1 MIVHAYGGLC
11 NRLRVILSYRAVHG
25 EIGVVWLADEEI
37 AGARFLDVF
46 EPIAGVQWMADN
58 CRADVR
64 TLAANRAVPLG
75 SEVAYRE
82 LRPLRRDPYEWRAAI
97 GPYDAI
103 HVRRTDHV
111 GLARAAGAFTDDAQ
125 FEAWIQRPSADRPV
139 FIATDNA
146 DSLERFTR
154 VVSASH
160 RTPVA
165 FGSIV
170 RGPQQRHTSLGH
182 AVADLFLCAGASDFM
197 GSGESSFSATIQMMR
212 RLGGW
217 WT

>member
-64 TLAANRAVPLG
+64 TLGAHRGAPLG

-82 LRPLRRDPYEWRAAI
+82 LRMLAPAELPAKPYA
-97 GPYDAI
+97 AI

-111 GLARAAGAFTDDAQ
+111 HLATTAGTFTDDLA
-125 FEAWIQRPSADRPV
+125 FMEWIRRTTYGRV
-139 FIATDNA
+139 YIATDNRDTQEKMA
-146 DSLERFTR
+146 TACVAHGKRPLSRDAIPVSECQRQTTLEH
-154 VVSASH
+154 SA
-160 RTPVA
+160 
-165 FGSIV
+165 F
-170 RGPQQRHTSLGH
+170 
-182 AVADLFLCAGASDFM
+182 DLFACAHADAFM
-197 GSGESSFSATIQMMR
+197 GSGESSFSATIETLR
-212 RLGGW
+212 SIGGW